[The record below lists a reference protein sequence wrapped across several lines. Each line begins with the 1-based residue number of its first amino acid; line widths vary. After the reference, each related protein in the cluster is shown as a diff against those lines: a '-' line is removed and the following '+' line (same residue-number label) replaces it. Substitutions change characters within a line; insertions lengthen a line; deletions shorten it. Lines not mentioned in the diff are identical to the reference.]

1 MKAFDGKVF
10 HYNASVIFR
19 VVSFRGQIKLE
30 PLLDW
35 SCLEVKFTS
44 SNNIPV
50 PFIWESPT
58 GDCFP
63 APQSPVTPQSSQLP
77 YVLSQH
83 GVDSAS
89 VTYPTQNCALENSK
103 RHFGSE
109 ILFKIQLPAIKPAR
123 SVFSSF
129 FFFFGGGGVFWCCG
143 RHCWVA
149 IALWSAFCFLSS
161 VSFVFRHLVI
171 ATPKTADFWDMFW
184 SF

>member
-89 VTYPTQNCALENSK
+89 VTYPTQDCALENSK

-123 SVFSSF
+123 SVFF
-129 FFFFGGGGVFWCCG
+129 FFFFSFFFGGGVFFGVAEG
-143 RHCWVA
+143 IVG
-149 IALWSAFCFLSS
+149 
-161 VSFVFRHLVI
+161 
-171 ATPKTADFWDMFW
+171 
-184 SF
+184 